1 MPTPVSL
8 SPPEDVSHAH
18 VLSHAQ
24 LEAPSHA
31 LVAPSHAAVLSH
43 GQPAPAHGQ
52 SAPAHGQPA
61 PALPS
66 AVHEQQPA
74 HL

>member
-8 SPPEDVSHAH
+8 SPPGDVSHAH
-18 VLSHAQ
+18 VFSHAQ

-31 LVAPSHAAVLSH
+31 LVAPSHAVVLSHVQLAPAH
-43 GQPAPAHGQ
+43 GQPAPV
-52 SAPAHGQPA
+52 HGQPA

-66 AVHEQQPA
+66 AMHEQQPA
-74 HL
+74 NL